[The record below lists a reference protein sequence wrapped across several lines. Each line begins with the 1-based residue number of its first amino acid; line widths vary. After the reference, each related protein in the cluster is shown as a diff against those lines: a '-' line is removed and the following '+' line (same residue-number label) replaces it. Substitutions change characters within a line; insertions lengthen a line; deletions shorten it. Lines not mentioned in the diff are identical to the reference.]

1 MKNTTLLLGILS
13 LTACTSTYE
22 DLNKWMSDTR
32 QEAKSHII
40 PFEAPTVTPP
50 KAYVPPNYTGM
61 NAFDSRR
68 LNNILKGKNAP
79 NLNRPKETLETFS
92 LENLKYVGSLSKG
105 NKVQGFVEAENHVYT
120 VFPGNYI
127 GQNYG
132 RIQSITPDKLILTE
146 LIEDS
151 YGNWVYR
158 NAELPLSG
166 SGRDNQFASQAS
178 PNDSTAPVSN

>member
-79 NLNRPKETLETFS
+79 NLNRP
-92 LENLKYVGSLSKG
+92 
-105 NKVQGFVEAENHVYT
+105 
-120 VFPGNYI
+120 
-127 GQNYG
+127 
-132 RIQSITPDKLILTE
+132 
-146 LIEDS
+146 
-151 YGNWVYR
+151 
-158 NAELPLSG
+158 
-166 SGRDNQFASQAS
+166 
-178 PNDSTAPVSN
+178 